1 MSSLKLINRS
11 YVRVIPKNAFWQGI
25 DPNGKDREFHQFHE
39 PTLYLLEEE
48 LWDERF
54 FLEKNYLKIA
64 HFELQQHLEIA
75 EIPQHLPKTV
85 EDFNELFEMG
95 FGSTV
100 VDLLLKPGL
109 GYL

>member
-1 MSSLKLINRS
+1 
-11 YVRVIPKNAFWQGI
+11 
-25 DPNGKDREFHQFHE
+25 
-39 PTLYLLEEE
+39 
-48 LWDERF
+48 
-54 FLEKNYLKIA
+54 
-64 HFELQQHLEIA
+64 
-75 EIPQHLPKTV
+75 V